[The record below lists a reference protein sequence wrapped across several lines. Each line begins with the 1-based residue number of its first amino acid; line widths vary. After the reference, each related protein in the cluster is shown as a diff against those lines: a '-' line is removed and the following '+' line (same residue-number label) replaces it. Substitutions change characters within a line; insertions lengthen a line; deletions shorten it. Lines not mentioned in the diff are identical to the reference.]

1 MRTNQMLRPSLIPEA
16 RKTSSNSVAWF
27 FYFILFY
34 FTYFYFMCMN
44 LAVGD
49 ELTRINSPIVH
60 GFSPISTL
68 VLSNL
73 AGMHEIP

>member
-16 RKTSSNSVAWF
+16 KKTSSNSVAWF
-27 FYFILFY
+27 FYFISI
-34 FTYFYFMCMN
+34 YFYFMCMN

-73 AGMHEIP
+73 AGMHKIP